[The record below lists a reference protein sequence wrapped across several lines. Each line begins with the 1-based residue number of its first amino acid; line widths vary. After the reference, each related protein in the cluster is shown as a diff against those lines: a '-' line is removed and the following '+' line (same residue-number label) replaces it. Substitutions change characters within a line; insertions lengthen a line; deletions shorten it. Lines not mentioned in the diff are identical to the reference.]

1 MAAKVR
7 LSVEVQGDDIVVS
20 LPDTSYV
27 VTYCRAAVFPQQ
39 LLTKS
44 HHSEPAADPRS
55 GPAGL
60 SSRPANQDAPLA
72 GFGMSRYHSPH

>member
-27 VTYCRAAVFPQQ
+27 VTYYRAAAFPQQ
-39 LLTKS
+39 LLTES
-44 HHSEPAADPRS
+44 HS
-55 GPAGL
+55 GREDHLP
-60 SSRPANQDAPLA
+60 P
-72 GFGMSRYHSPH
+72 